1 VVIADVSVDCERS
14 VVKNSQSRHVRNR
27 TSGPIRPE
35 TRDRRVLRTK
45 ASLRSALID
54 LAHEKPYD
62 SIAVKEIL
70 DRANVGR
77 STFYTHFQDKHELLA
92 SGIREMLRSIQARP
106 RCGSPVEQIIAF
118 SLPILEYIGE
128 HRHTDGP
135 RMTPEGQI
143 AMHARLRDLLTN
155 LVYEEIEN
163 AVRHGQSPPTIPT
176 QLVARHVASTFVLV
190 LNWWVESRAPLTPLE
205 IDARFRA
212 LVLPILT
219 TL

>member
-1 VVIADVSVDCERS
+1 
-14 VVKNSQSRHVRNR
+14 VKNSRSDHVRNR

-92 SGIREMLRSIQARP
+92 SGIHEMLRSIRARP

-135 RMTPEGQI
+135 RMTPAGHI
-143 AMHARLRDLLTN
+143 AMHAQLRDLLTN
-155 LVYEEIEN
+155 LVYEAVEN
-163 AVRHGQSPPTIPT
+163 AVRRDQSPPTIPT
-176 QLVARHVASTFVLV
+176 QLVARHIASTFVLV
-190 LNWWVESRAPLTPLE
+190 LLSRWHGCCCCTRIAMAPHQSRGVPLQT
-205 IDARFRA
+205 
-212 LVLPILT
+212 IL
-219 TL
+219 